1 MNKRLIAILFPIIFL
16 YGCATIKPNREIVA
30 FSNELTVIDTIIAEN
45 IHFPEYQSK
54 VLEVRHKN
62 SYNYSVYN
70 DLREIYLKADSLYNG
85 GGPEARPIKKG
96 AKYGFI
102 TGAVIGSAF
111 MVWAFSSSSGP
122 ESMAGLSIFAA
133 GEIIAVT
140 TVAGLAIGSSI
151 YVINKFDGGR
161 RMSKKEIALLNDLI
175 KKYNEIVVSSR

>member
-1 MNKRLIAILFPIIFL
+1 M
-16 YGCATIKPNREIVA
+16 YGCATVMPERGMGN
-30 FSNELTVIDTIIAEN
+30 FSNEPTMIDSIAFEN
-45 IHFPEYQSK
+45 VHLSEYQFK
-54 VLEVRHKN
+54 ALEVRHKS

-70 DLREIYLKADSLYNG
+70 DLREIYLKADSLYNAAG
-85 GGPEARPIKKG
+85 SEARPIKKG

-122 ESMAGLSIFAA
+122 ESMAGLSILAA
-133 GEIIAVT
+133 GEVIAIT

-151 YVINKFDGGR
+151 FAINKFNGGR
-161 RMSKKEIALLNDLI
+161 RMSKKEITLLNDLI